1 MTSLEALNA
10 IDYFM
15 RFNYTSCIKI
25 DDNGSYTFV
34 SGEGEEINSYEVM
47 KNHVEII
54 RKDLKRIEELE
65 LKLQCR
71 NHEIRVLKKKLKGKM
86 KDEIL

>member
-15 RFNYTSCIKI
+15 MLNPRCSIKI
-25 DDNGSYTFV
+25 DENGSYTFV
-34 SGEGEEINSYEVM
+34 SETGEEINSYEVM

-65 LKLQCR
+65 HKLKCR